1 MGILVDLAEWR
12 RKKDEEAHQ
21 KEIEEIRALRAEV
34 AAYLDD
40 LGGVEVGPY
49 VSEEE
54 RDTWARRAVETLM
67 PILDGYTHWPI
78 DSSDM

>member
-34 AAYLDD
+34 AAYLDE
-40 LGGVEVGPY
+40 LGGVQTGP
-49 VSEEE
+49 
-54 RDTWARRAVETLM
+54 
-67 PILDGYTHWPI
+67 
-78 DSSDM
+78 